1 MSNRRFGPLA
11 GFALAG
17 FFVTFLLLS
26 AQGTI
31 TVSQRDAPF
40 DQRFIDMM
48 VPDHEA
54 AIAMAEIARTRA
66 TSDELR
72 ALADEVIGAQTAEVE
87 QLRAWRESWFG
98 SSETPPMEAMP
109 MLPGVRMG
117 GELMIGD
124 RKDIRDD
131 VEQLRVAEPFD
142 QACIDAM
149 SDRRPFSPRFCRQL
163 ADVRHLEPG
172 AQPTGRPEGAA
183 RSSVG
188 SAPVVSRAAM
198 QVIARVAAGVDVD
211 DDRRQPGL
219 RMEEA
224 VAHLLRQ
231 PVAIAGG

>member
-1 MSNRRFGPLA
+1 MSNRRYGPLA

-48 VPDHEA
+48 VPHHEA

-66 TSDELR
+66 ARDALR
-72 ALADEVIGAQTAEVE
+72 ALADEIIDAQTAEVE

-124 RKDIRDD
+124 RMDIRDD

-142 QACIDAM
+142 QAFIDAM
-149 SDRRPFSPRFCRQL
+149 IQHHQSAIDAAQSAQTRSDREEILRLAEAIIDAQSREIEQL
-163 ADVRHLEPG
+163 RLW
-172 AQPTGRPEGAA
+172 
-183 RSSVG
+183 
-188 SAPVVSRAAM
+188 RA
-198 QVIARVAAGVDVD
+198 
-211 DDRRQPGL
+211 
-219 RMEEA
+219 EWY
-224 VAHLLRQ
+224 
-231 PVAIAGG
+231 

>member
-1 MSNRRFGPLA
+1 MWNRRFRPLA

-48 VPDHEA
+48 VPHHEA

-66 TSDELR
+66 TRDGLR
-72 ALADEVIGAQTAEVE
+72 ALADEIIDAQTAEVV
-87 QLRAWRESWFG
+87 QLRVWRESWFG
-98 SSETPPMEAMP
+98 SSDTPLMNAMP

-124 RKDIRDD
+124 RMDIRDD

-142 QACIDAM
+142 QAFIDAM
-149 SDRRPFSPRFCRQL
+149 IQHHQSAIDGAQSALSQSDREEILRLAEAIIDGQSREIEQL
-163 ADVRHLEPG
+163 RLW
-172 AQPTGRPEGAA
+172 
-183 RSSVG
+183 RS
-188 SAPVVSRAAM
+188 
-198 QVIARVAAGVDVD
+198 
-211 DDRRQPGL
+211 
-219 RMEEA
+219 EWY
-224 VAHLLRQ
+224 
-231 PVAIAGG
+231 

>member
-1 MSNRRFGPLA
+1 MANRRFGPLA
-11 GFALAG
+11 GLALAG

-26 AQGTI
+26 AQGAI

-48 VPDHEA
+48 VPHHEA

-66 TSDELR
+66 KHDELR
-72 ALADEVIGAQTAEVE
+72 ALADEIIDAQTAEVE

-124 RKDIRDD
+124 RMDIRDD

-142 QACIDAM
+142 QAFIDAM
-149 SDRRPFSPRFCRQL
+149 IQHHQSAIDAAQSALSRSDREEILRLAEAIIDAQSREIEQL
-163 ADVRHLEPG
+163 RLW
-172 AQPTGRPEGAA
+172 
-183 RSSVG
+183 
-188 SAPVVSRAAM
+188 RA
-198 QVIARVAAGVDVD
+198 
-211 DDRRQPGL
+211 
-219 RMEEA
+219 EWY
-224 VAHLLRQ
+224 
-231 PVAIAGG
+231 

>member
-48 VPDHEA
+48 VPHHEA

-66 TSDELR
+66 TRDELR
-72 ALADEVIGAQTAEVE
+72 ALADEIIHAQTAEVE

-98 SSETPPMEAMP
+98 SSDTPPMNAMP

-124 RKDIRDD
+124 RMDIRDD

-142 QACIDAM
+142 QAFIDAM
-149 SDRRPFSPRFCRQL
+149 IQHHQSAIDAAQSALSQSDREEILRLAEAIIAAQSREIDQL
-163 ADVRHLEPG
+163 REW
-172 AQPTGRPEGAA
+172 
-183 RSSVG
+183 RS
-188 SAPVVSRAAM
+188 
-198 QVIARVAAGVDVD
+198 
-211 DDRRQPGL
+211 
-219 RMEEA
+219 EWY
-224 VAHLLRQ
+224 
-231 PVAIAGG
+231 

>member
-1 MSNRRFGPLA
+1 MSNRRFGPLV

-48 VPDHEA
+48 VPHHEA

-66 TSDELR
+66 TRDELR
-72 ALADEVIGAQTAEVE
+72 ALADEIIDAQTAEVE

-98 SSETPPMEAMP
+98 SSDTPPMNAMP

-124 RKDIRDD
+124 RMDIRDD

-142 QACIDAM
+142 QAFIDAM
-149 SDRRPFSPRFCRQL
+149 IQHHQSAIDAAQSAQTRSDREEILRLAEAIIDAQSREIEQL
-163 ADVRHLEPG
+163 RLW
-172 AQPTGRPEGAA
+172 
-183 RSSVG
+183 
-188 SAPVVSRAAM
+188 RA
-198 QVIARVAAGVDVD
+198 
-211 DDRRQPGL
+211 
-219 RMEEA
+219 EWY
-224 VAHLLRQ
+224 
-231 PVAIAGG
+231 